1 MTTATATSTTAKH
14 LKARMQDLIA
24 KARPEVKILQA
35 LSLSM
40 QRGQKVAVVGE
51 SGSGKSTA
59 PRRVF
64 GAVFGTAP

>member
-1 MTTATATSTTAKH
+1 
-14 LKARMQDLIA
+14 MQDLIA

>member
-1 MTTATATSTTAKH
+1 MSAPE
-14 LKARMQDLIA
+14 
-24 KARPEVKILQA
+24 ARPEVKILQG

-59 PRRVF
+59 PRN
-64 GAVFGTAP
+64 GTENASFSRF